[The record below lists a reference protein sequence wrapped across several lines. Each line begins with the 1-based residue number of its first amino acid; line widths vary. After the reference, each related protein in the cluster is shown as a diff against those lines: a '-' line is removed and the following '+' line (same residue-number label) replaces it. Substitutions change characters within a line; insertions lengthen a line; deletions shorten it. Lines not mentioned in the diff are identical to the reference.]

1 MESNFDK
8 LRKGDPIEVQKGLY
22 TRLNRKDKTLELSN
36 GMKLDVSHRKDLFP
50 ENEEQLSHE
59 KEKEKIKGQIDRS
72 TLGKFG
78 FQLGQSGLFGAA
90 KDWVEKLTKTGDE
103 YIKSKRAR
111 SEVSEKIREENPY
124 TSLAATATSFV
135 PDLLVTRGMGAAT
148 AGATLPALHAGP
160 RILEEPGEV
169 AKEAAIGGGAGFL
182 LGKATDWLG
191 KVAARR
197 GASRQV
203 AQEAAD
209 LPAINQANREAV
221 ELSNQGKMQQFND
234 LRNQV
239 SRENEALLHQ
249 NRLAKEG
256 VQAQNELTQRQYQ
269 EALQNL
275 PTLQRQAQEQYGQKV
290 VQSAQ
295 DVGKAIPKGTRVTP
309 RQLRVKE
316 FIESEIRQGNL
327 VGSPSARSAEKIL
340 SSLFP
345 EGQAIGAKEL
355 VKRYESLESAIARST
370 PETASMLTQF
380 KEHLADQ
387 LPTAVADSVS
397 FEKIFPSLKKKVED
411 TVEKTIRKLKLPP
424 NGEINHDQILKK
436 AKENVESAFNQ
447 LSMESFMTHLQS
459 GDLEKMI
466 RSSILSP
473 EDFTSNFLKL
483 AKVGKIK
490 QHELGSYLSKTK
502 DFNELERAYQ
512 MFDEEMAQKLPSLLQ
527 QIEPRLAKVAEKS
540 ASKLSGKLEKTLGSA
555 EQITPPQAPSM
566 QPLPSPPSLNPMP
579 NSPSLSSFTPQEAPT
594 LPPAQGMTEGLGDLL
609 EKNPFGGK
617 GLVNNPLTKLA
628 GLKYLLGKSALPVE
642 AGYLALK
649 GLTSPTA
656 AGQAARLSFRQ
667 AGIEAIAQLAQKYP
681 SYHDG
686 ILEDPI
692 ERRSLTKEVED
703 DPEIPLEQ
711 KAMIQSKINRGKSIF
726 DRL

>member
-8 LRKGDPIEVQKGLY
+8 LRKGDPLEIQKGLY

-50 ENEEQLSHE
+50 ENEEQLSHA

-78 FQLGQSGLFGAA
+78 FQLGESGLFGAA
-90 KDWVEKLTKTGDE
+90 KDWAEKLTKTGDE
-103 YIKSKRAR
+103 YLKSKRAR
-111 SEVSEKIREENPY
+111 SEVSEKIKEENPY

-135 PDLLVTRGMGAAT
+135 PDLLLTRGMGAAT

-160 RILEEPGEV
+160 RILEEPAEV

-197 GASRQV
+197 GASRKV
-203 AQEAAD
+203 AQETAS

-221 ELSNQGKMQQFND
+221 DLVNQGKMQQFND
-234 LRNQV
+234 LKNQV

-380 KEHLADQ
+380 KEHLAEK

-397 FEKIFPSLKKKVED
+397 FEKVFPSLKKKVED
-411 TVEKTIRKLKLPP
+411 TVEKTIRKLKLPA
-424 NGEINHDQILKK
+424 NGEINHDQILKR

-490 QHELGSYLSKTK
+490 QHDLGSYLSKTK

-512 MFDEEMAQKLPSLLQ
+512 MFDAEMAQKLPSLIQ

-540 ASKLSGKLEKTLGSA
+540 ASKLSGKIEKTLGQA
-555 EQITPPQAPSM
+555 EQIAPPVAPSM
-566 QPLPSPPSLNPMP
+566 QQIPPSPSLNPMP

-617 GLVNNPLTKLA
+617 GVVNNPLTKLA
-628 GLKYLLGKSALPVE
+628 GLKYLLGKSALPLE

-667 AGIEAIAQLAQKYP
+667 AGIEAIAHLAQKYP
-681 SYHDG
+681 SY
-686 ILEDPI
+686 
-692 ERRSLTKEVED
+692 RS
-703 DPEIPLEQ
+703 
-711 KAMIQSKINRGKSIF
+711 
-726 DRL
+726 